1 MMEEQKISQEGA
13 VECAKPAPMGMG
25 HAIGGA
31 MREGDE
37 VSDRSLNALRTVVG
51 AVAAHIERDKLE
63 REKVFAIGFKLMQN
77 MVHQTAVLHGWW
89 EGERND
95 GEAIALMHSEL
106 SEALEGL
113 RKPKQ
118 DEHCPEFTNVEVELA
133 DCIIRIMDL
142 AHVRKWNVAG
152 ALVAKARVNEARP
165 YKHGGKKF

>member
-1 MMEEQKISQEGA
+1 MEEQKSSEA
-13 VECAKPAPMGMG
+13 VSGPYSAALPVGMG
-25 HAIGGA
+25 HAIEPA
-31 MREGDE
+31 MHERGDI
-37 VSDRSLNALRTVVG
+37 SDRSLNALRTVVG

-63 REKVFAIGFKLMQN
+63 REKVFSIGFRLMQG

-118 DEHCPEFTNVEVELA
+118 DDHCPEFTNVEVELA

-142 AHVRKWNVAG
+142 AHARKWRVAE
-152 ALVAKARVNEARP
+152 ALVAKARANEARP
-165 YKHGGKKF
+165 HKHGGKKF